1 MATSSGAKQRLI
13 RDFKKLTA
21 DPPTGVNASP
31 VSQDNIMEWQAVIF
45 GPDDTPWEGGTFN
58 LSLSFTDDYPNSP
71 PKVKF
76 ETKMFHPNIYQDGK
90 ICLDILQNNWS
101 PIYDVT
107 ALLQSIQSLLSD
119 PNTSSPANPEAAK
132 LFDENRKAY
141 ENKVK
146 EIVEQSWEE
155 LEEEE
160 EDEEEGGAA
169 GENTQ

>member
-1 MATSSGAKQRLI
+1 M
-13 RDFKKLTA
+13 FC
-21 DPPTGVNASP
+21 NA
-31 VSQDNIMEWQAVIF
+31 V
-45 GPDDTPWEGGTFN
+45 
-58 LSLSFTDDYPNSP
+58 
-71 PKVKF
+71 
-76 ETKMFHPNIYQDGK
+76 YQDGK

-146 EIVEQSWEE
+146 EVVEQSWEE
-155 LEEEE
+155 LDAEEDDEEEE
-160 EDEEEGGAA
+160 EGEGS